1 MQENLPSIL
10 IRCHAPLRNDKFRS
24 FLITRT
30 SIVSGFLFF
39 VSVVSSIVFSTNH
52 ETCYERC
59 VAPHLD
65 GRSRYLKENPRPRGT
80 VKVYPR
86 KKSSS
91 GNAVT
96 LAKEWEIPRQIP
108 IMSTF
113 FFHFKKATKKKDKEN
128 QQQQMERK
136 NRKKAER
143 IPLRLFSLRRYPLRV
158 LLTTQIDGMSV
169 YTCIKMSFTQLE
181 NHSQL

>member
-1 MQENLPSIL
+1 MSQGSCSLFQL
-10 IRCHAPLRNDKFRS
+10 FLLLS
-24 FLITRT
+24 FLPIMKLVTR
-30 SIVSGFLFF
+30 S
-39 VSVVSSIVFSTNH
+39 
-52 ETCYERC
+52 RC
-59 VAPHLD
+59 VALHLD

-80 VKVYPR
+80 VKVHPL
-86 KKSSS
+86 KKSAS

-113 FFHFKKATKKKDKEN
+113 FFSLQKATKKKEKQD

-136 NRKKAER
+136 NRKKAEK

-158 LLTTQIDGMSV
+158 LLTTQILYMYQNVIYTAGKSFSV
-169 YTCIKMSFTQLE
+169 VMWSWFFKWKTLGLPIWRLE
-181 NHSQL
+181 LIISKN